1 MCYSWYV
8 QFKYCNSYSDNFHLN
23 LQSLFY
29 QQKKSDKT
37 DFLYPPKK
45 ARHNIITKP
54 FKSTLNCWVQGLY
67 YELHQ
72 VPVQNEV
79 QMFELFMTVP
89 VYLIAN
95 CKYFSDYECILFLKN
110 RHTDSTLSTCLMQS
124 KTRPP
129 MKAETWVWQCAT
141 QTLHYFRVKYWS
153 QLKSK

>member
-8 QFKYCNSYSDNFHLN
+8 QFKYCNTYSDNFHLN

-95 CKYFSDYECILFLKN
+95 ISQTMSVSCF
-110 RHTDSTLSTCLMQS
+110 S
-124 KTRPP
+124 KTDTQIPLYLH
-129 MKAETWVWQCAT
+129 VWC
-141 QTLHYFRVKYWS
+141 S
-153 QLKSK
+153 QKQDLPWRQKHECGSVQHKPCIISE